1 MLQALPSLW
10 QNYAE
15 SLKGKLLV
23 FAFQVCFTL
32 HGSKTVVVSNTAA
45 ASLQQLLA
53 FAFENVAAEDGE
65 GPVYHKRKDFL
76 RPCRAFF
83 Q

>member
-1 MLQALPSLW
+1 MIIGLEVQLKVLQALPSLL

-23 FAFQVCFTL
+23 FAFQVCFSL
-32 HGSKTVVVSNTAA
+32 HSSRTAVVSNTAA

-53 FAFENVAAEDGE
+53 FTFENVAAEDGE
-65 GPVYHKRKDFL
+65 EPV
-76 RPCRAFF
+76 C
-83 Q
+83 